1 MKTKSLLIIG
11 ILALMGCDNEAPT
24 HQEVLASN
32 DPELLQQQR
41 NEYNRQIS
49 QLTVQLEE
57 INTKLTTSDAQGKLA
72 LVTAFELE
80 PQAFDH
86 FISVQGEVKTRQ
98 HLELLSEFG
107 GVLKKIYV
115 KEGQLVKKGS
125 LLAKIDDAGMTDQ
138 LEQLQLQLQLAQ
150 TTFERTKRLWD
161 QKIGSEMSYLQ
172 TKTNYETQQKR
183 VAQMKEQLAKTKIY
197 APFSGVIDE
206 IIAKEGEMIAPG
218 MSRILRIVNLNSMYV
233 VANVPESYLPNIK
246 IGSPASVT
254 LPVLNQ
260 TQQTTI
266 RQTGNYIAPSNR
278 TFRVEAPLQ
287 NEDGMIKPNLTA
299 RLEVN
304 DYNNPQALLIPLR
317 IINEN
322 AAGQTFIY
330 KLTSTP
336 KENVYTTQ
344 RATVVLGKNNGDK
357 VEVLSGLSA
366 GDLILEE
373 GSSGVD
379 DQQKVKRIQ

>member
-1 MKTKSLLIIG
+1 MKTKSLLIVG
-11 ILALMGCDNEAPT
+11 IFAFMGCDSATPT
-24 HQEVLASN
+24 HQEILAS
-32 DPELLQQQR
+32 DDLELLQKQR
-41 NEYNRQIS
+41 SEYNRQIS
-49 QLTVQLEE
+49 QLNVQLEE
-57 INTKLTTSDAQGKLA
+57 INAKLSTSETEGKLA
-72 LVTAFELE
+72 LITAFVLE

-86 FISVQGEVKTRQ
+86 FISVQGNVKTRQ
-98 HLELLSEFG
+98 HLELLAEFG
-107 GVLKKIYV
+107 GVLKKIFV
-115 KEGQLVKKGS
+115 KEGQQVKKGS
-125 LLAKIDDAGMTDQ
+125 LLAQIDDAGMTDQ

-172 TKTNYETQQKR
+172 TKINYETQQKR

-218 MSRILRIVNLNSMYV
+218 TSRILRIVNLNSMYV

-246 IGSPASVT
+246 IGSPTTVT
-254 LPVLNQ
+254 LPVLKQ

-322 AAGQTFIY
+322 AAGQTFVY
-330 KLTSTP
+330 KLSPTP
-336 KENVYTTQ
+336 EENVYTTL
-344 RATVVLGKNNGDK
+344 RAPVILGKNNGEK
-357 VEVLSGLSA
+357 IEVLSGLAA